1 MKRKVNL
8 GILGCGSIFRSM
20 HLPSLLKLADKFNIV
35 SVYDNDSRALKLAL
49 RSLPRGLNLRF
60 SAGPEEILS
69 DTSIAAIAVLT
80 STSAHVKYTLQA
92 LKNKKH
98 VFLEK
103 PAAVLP
109 RDVKRIIA
117 AEKKYRR
124 YVQVG
129 MVLRYSSFYKEICRI
144 VDSGKYGKVLWM
156 NWLETRPFDPMLW
169 RYINSKTEGDAI
181 IHDKA
186 VHQINLFNRFA
197 GSKPAEAAA
206 FGGQYLINP
215 RTYTRVRAFRNVV
228 KLKGDSNDNL
238 MAIIKYKNGVKA
250 SITVSYVSPHA
261 RESRWI
267 IQLEKAKI
275 VAHFETFARAG
286 KRSKHKWKGNPSSI
300 YIFADN
306 RKYPVAWKYP
316 MSYPPDDA
324 NLAFYDEYPDEPMHP
339 GSGGQWKEFYE
350 TVTRG
355 VKPESSTNVAL
366 EDIIVAKAIDDA
378 IKKKKVI
385 KISS

>member
-1 MKRKVNL
+1 MKKKVNL

-20 HLPSLLKLADKFNIV
+20 HLPSLLNLADRYNII
-35 SVYDNDSRALKLAL
+35 SLYDTDSRAIKLA
-49 RSLPRGLNLRF
+49 RTSLPAKLNVKF
-60 SAGPEEILS
+60 TKTPEEILK
-69 DTSIAAIAVLT
+69 DPAIDAIAVLT

-92 LKNKKH
+92 LKHGKY

-109 RDVKRIIA
+109 ADVKRIIA

-124 YVQVG
+124 FVQVG
-129 MVLRYSSFYKEICRI
+129 MVLRYSSFYKELCRI
-144 VDSGKYGKVLWM
+144 IDSGKYGKVLWM
-156 NWLETRPFDPMLW
+156 NWLETRPFDPMIW
-169 RYINSKTEGDAI
+169 RYIDSAKEGDAI

-197 GSKPAEAAA
+197 GAKPAETAA

-215 RTYTRVRAFRNVV
+215 RTYSKVRAFRNEV

-275 VAHFETFARAG
+275 VAHFETFAMANKNS
-286 KRSKHKWKGNPSSI
+286 KRKWKGNPSSI

-306 RKYPVAWKYP
+306 KKYPVAWRYP
-316 MSYPPDDA
+316 MSYPPDDT

-355 VKPESSTNVAL
+355 VKPESSTAVAL

-385 KISS
+385 KIM

>member
-1 MKRKVNL
+1 MKDKVNL
-8 GILGCGSIFRSM
+8 GIFGCGSIFRSM
-20 HLPSLLKLADKFNIV
+20 HLPSLLKLADKFNIAAA
-35 SVYDNDSRALKLAL
+35 YDTESRAVAL
-49 RSLPRGLNLRF
+49 TRDSLPRSLKLKFAESPG
-60 SAGPEEILS
+60 EILT
-69 DTSIAAIAVLT
+69 DPSIDAVAVLT
-80 STSAHVKYTLQA
+80 STSAHVKYTLLA
-92 LKNKKH
+92 LKHKKH

-109 RDVKRIIA
+109 ADVKRIIS

-124 YVQVG
+124 FVQVG
-129 MVLRYSSFYKEICRI
+129 MVLRYSSFYKELCRI
-144 VDSGKYGKVLWM
+144 ADSQKYGKVLWM
-156 NWLETRPFDPMLW
+156 NWLETRPFDPMIW
-169 RYINSKTEGDAI
+169 RYIDSAKEGDAI

-197 GSKPAEAAA
+197 GSKAEEVAA

-215 RTYTRVRAFRNVV
+215 RTYTKVRAFRNEVE
-228 KLKGDSNDNL
+228 LKGDSNDNL

-275 VAHFETFARAG
+275 VAHFETFAKANRSS
-286 KRSKHKWKGNPSSI
+286 KRKWKGNPSSI

-306 RKYPVAWKYP
+306 RKLPVAWRYP
-316 MSYPPDDA
+316 MSYPPDDI

-355 VKPESSTNVAL
+355 VKPESSTMVAL

-378 IKKKKVI
+378 IKKKKVV
-385 KISS
+385 KIFR

>member
-1 MKRKVNL
+1 MKKKVNL

-20 HLPSLLKLADKFNIV
+20 HLPSLLNLADKYNII
-35 SVYDNDSRALKLAL
+35 SLYDTDSRAIKLA
-49 RSLPRGLNLRF
+49 RTSLPARLNVKF
-60 SAGPEEILS
+60 TETPEEILK
-69 DTSIAAIAVLT
+69 DPAIDAIAVLT

-92 LKNKKH
+92 LKYGKH

-109 RDVKRIIA
+109 ADVKRIIA

-124 YVQVG
+124 FVQVG
-129 MVLRYSSFYKEICRI
+129 MVLRYSSFYKELCRI
-144 VDSGKYGKVLWM
+144 IDSGKYGKVLWM
-156 NWLETRPFDPMLW
+156 NWLETRPFDPMIW
-169 RYINSKTEGDAI
+169 RYIDSAKEGDAI

-197 GSKPAEAAA
+197 GAKPAETAA

-215 RTYTRVRAFRNVV
+215 RTYSKVRAFRNEVE
-228 KLKGDSNDNL
+228 LKGDSNDNL

-275 VAHFETFARAG
+275 VAHFETFAMANKIS
-286 KRSKHKWKGNPSSI
+286 KRKWKGNPSSI

-306 RKYPVAWKYP
+306 KKYPVAWRYP
-316 MSYPPDDA
+316 MSYPPDDT

-350 TVTRG
+350 TATRG
-355 VKPESSTNVAL
+355 VKPESSTAVAL

-385 KISS
+385 KIM

>member
-1 MKRKVNL
+1 MKKKVNL

-20 HLPSLLKLADKFNIV
+20 HLPSLLNLADKYNII
-35 SVYDNDSRALKLAL
+35 SLYDTDSRAIKLA
-49 RSLPRGLNLRF
+49 RTSLPARLNVKF
-60 SAGPEEILS
+60 TETPEEILK
-69 DTSIAAIAVLT
+69 DPAIDAIAVLT

-92 LKNKKH
+92 LKYGKH

-109 RDVKRIIA
+109 ADVKRIIA

-124 YVQVG
+124 FVQVG
-129 MVLRYSSFYKEICRI
+129 MVLRYSSFYKELCRI
-144 VDSGKYGKVLWM
+144 IDSGKYGKVLWM
-156 NWLETRPFDPMLW
+156 NWLETRPFDPMIW
-169 RYINSKTEGDAI
+169 RYIDSAKEGDAI

-197 GSKPAEAAA
+197 GAKPAETAA

-215 RTYTRVRAFRNVV
+215 RTYSKVRAFRNEV

-275 VAHFETFARAG
+275 VAHFETFAMANKIS
-286 KRSKHKWKGNPSSI
+286 KRKWKGNPSSI

-306 RKYPVAWKYP
+306 KKYPVAWRYP
-316 MSYPPDDA
+316 MSYPPDDT

-355 VKPESSTNVAL
+355 VKPESSTAVAL

-385 KISS
+385 KIM